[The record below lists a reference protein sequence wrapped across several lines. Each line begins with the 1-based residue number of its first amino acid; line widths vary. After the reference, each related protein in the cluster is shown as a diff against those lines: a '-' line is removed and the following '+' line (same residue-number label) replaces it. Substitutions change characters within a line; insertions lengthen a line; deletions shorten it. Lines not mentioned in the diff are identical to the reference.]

1 MKKYHLVT
9 HLEGLKIICFNEIK
23 TPFFLDSPM
32 KTAAQYAATGKTKKK
47 TLTRHHKRV
56 EQHKE

>member
-47 TLTRHHKRV
+47 NID
-56 EQHKE
+56 